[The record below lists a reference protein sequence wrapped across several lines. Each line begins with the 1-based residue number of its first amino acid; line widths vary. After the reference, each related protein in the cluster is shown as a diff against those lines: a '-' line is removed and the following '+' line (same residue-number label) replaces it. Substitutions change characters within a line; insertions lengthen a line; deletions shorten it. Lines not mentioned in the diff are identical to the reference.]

1 MFELKEILE
10 LVEINPQVL
19 FVKNESEAFAYCK
32 KIALGHYE
40 NFPVGSII
48 LPKKIRKHVFSIY
61 AFSRIADDIADEVYA
76 ISKEDRLSLLNKFIA
91 NLEKVIKEKVPTL
104 NPIYLSLSITIQ
116 ERQLP
121 LEPFEKLITAFKMD
135 VDFRQPNDYDDLL
148 DYCQYSA
155 CPIGELILRL
165 FDEYNEENAKKS
177 DAITSAL
184 QLINFWQDL
193 SVDRE
198 NGRNYIPENKNLSEL
213 FDFTENLLNFGTDLP
228 NFIKNIRLKIELRLI
243 INAGLKMIAVLRQMS
258 EKLFIQR
265 PVLKKSEYLGIL
277 FKSILWKY

>member
-265 PVLKKSEYLGIL
+265 PVLKKSDYLGIL

>member
-243 INAGLKMIAVLRQMS
+243 INAGLKMIAVLRQMN

-265 PVLKKSEYLGIL
+265 PVLKKSDYLGIL